1 MGELKAI
8 VGKNKV
14 REEQIRRERAM
25 EARRRKELIEK
36 RKKMKKIRFIAA
48 WFTVITV
55 TLMVFILLVYAILNI
70 GQKDTKPVET
80 SQETTKVVEVSFDS
94 NKYIFNTSMF
104 KYEHSEEILER
115 YVKAM
120 NSNKDIAEKMQ
131 FVYDNKAA
139 YPENLLKLVA
149 KCPDAIDFALEY
161 PFKKGDKT
169 LVVDLSNDYVE
180 GEIPYFMQ
188 WDSRWGYVEYGVE
201 TIALDGCG
209 PTCLSMVAIGLTGNI
224 RWTPIRISNMAMEN
238 EYYVDGKGTAWKL
251 MYEGCEVMGLKAKE
265 VPLSED
271 VMRGE
276 VNAGRPIIASM
287 APGDFT
293 DAGHFIV
300 IVGYKDGLFYVH
312 DPNSKKNT
320 EVGWSYETLKTQ
332 IKNMWSY
339 RAD

>member
-1 MGELKAI
+1 MGI
-8 VGKNKV
+8 GGKDKDP
-14 REEQIRRERAM
+14 EESAQITTEPVN
-25 EARRRKELIEK
+25 EV
-36 RKKMKKIRFIAA
+36 FDAA
-48 WFTVITV
+48 AYAFTAD
-55 TLMVFILLVYAILNI
+55 MY
-70 GQKDTKPVET
+70 
-80 SQETTKVVEVSFDS
+80 
-94 NKYIFNTSMF
+94 

-115 YVKAM
+115 F
-120 NSNKDIAEKMQ
+120 SNAIYSNAGISDKLNFIYEHKE
-131 FVYDNKAA
+131 A

-149 KCPDAIDFALEY
+149 KCPDAVDFAIEY
-161 PFKKGDKT
+161 PFKKGDST
-169 LVVDLSNDYVE
+169 LVVDLSNEYVE
-180 GEIPYFMQ
+180 GELPYLMQ

-209 PTCLSMVAIGLTGNI
+209 PTCLSMVAIGLTGNV

-238 EYYVDGKGTAWKL
+238 DYYVEGAGTAWKL
-251 MYEGCEVMGLKAKE
+251 MYEGCETMGLKAKVIGLAE
-265 VPLSED
+265 AE
-271 VMRGE
+271 MAAE

-300 IVGYKDGLFYVH
+300 IVSYRDGLFYVH

-339 RAD
+339 EAD

>member
-14 REEQIRRERAM
+14 REEQLRRERAI
-25 EARRRKELIEK
+25 EAKRKKELMEK
-36 RKKMKKIRFIAA
+36 RKRMKRIRFVAIWTALI
-48 WFTVITV
+48 FGVLTGG
-55 TLMVFILLVYAILNI
+55 ILLINGLLSVLDNDSKVKEEITTEVVDNPVDTGVYVFDSSMYKYKHSQEILNRFSN
-70 GQKDTKPVET
+70 V
-80 SQETTKVVEVSFDS
+80 KVTNEDLAPKVNF
-94 NKYIFNTSMF
+94 IM
-104 KYEHSEEILER
+104 EH
-115 YVKAM
+115 
-120 NSNKDIAEKMQ
+120 
-131 FVYDNKAA
+131 KAA

-149 KCPDAIDFALEY
+149 KCPEAIDFALEY
-161 PFKKGDKT
+161 PFKKGDDT
-169 LVVDLSNDYVE
+169 LVVDLSAEYVE
-180 GEIPYFMQ
+180 GEIPYLMQ

-238 EYYVDGKGTAWKL
+238 EYYVEGAGTAWKL
-251 MYEGCEVMGLKAKE
+251 MYEGCEAMGISGKE
-265 VPLSED
+265 IPLSEE
-271 VMRGE
+271 VMSAE

-300 IVGYKDGLFYVH
+300 IVSYKDGLFYVN
-312 DPNSKKNT
+312 DPNSKKNS
-320 EVGWSYETLKTQ
+320 EVGWSYDTLKTQ

-339 RAD
+339 KVAE